1 MKVLLNFFIGED
13 VRIAVPDRLLDELAR
28 RFPDVAFVAAND
40 EESLAREAADAEV
53 FFGFVFPEALVAR
66 APRLRW
72 IQSAGAGIERNL
84 SPAVRA
90 RDIVVTNAGGLAA
103 VAIAEH
109 VIGLA
114 LVLCRNHH
122 VAIRLQQASRW
133 DRAAVM
139 AGDGAPLREF
149 AGSRMAVLGLGPIG
163 RAIGERAAALGAR
176 VRGLRRHPGAAV
188 APFEAVVGPDGLGDL
203 LGWADF
209 VVLAVPHTAETVR
222 LIGRD
227 ELAAMRADAYL
238 VNIARGSVVDEA
250 ALVDALRRRA
260 IAGAALDVF
269 HDEPLPASSPLWT
282 LPNVIVTPHV
292 AGAMPRYFDRAL
304 ELFSANL
311 TRYRTGQP
319 LRNVVDKD
327 FGYPVSPA

>member
-1 MKVLLNFFIGED
+1 
-13 VRIAVPDRLLDELAR
+13 VPDRLVEELGR
-28 RFPDVAFVAAND
+28 RFPEVEFVAAND
-40 EESLAREAADAEV
+40 EEALAREAADAEV
-53 FFGFVFPEALVAR
+53 FFGFHFPEPLVPR

-84 SPAVRA
+84 SPAVLA
-90 RDIVVTNAGGLAA
+90 RDVAVTNAGGLAA

-122 VAIRLQQASRW
+122 VAIRLQQEARW

-139 AGDGAPLREF
+139 AGDGGPLREF
-149 AGSRMAVLGLGPIG
+149 AGSRMAILGLGPIG
-163 RAIGERAAALGAR
+163 RAIAERAAALGAT
-176 VRGLRRHPGAAV
+176 VRGLRRHPAGAV
-188 APFEAVVGPDGLGDL
+188 APLEAVVGPDALHAL

-209 VVLAVPHTAETVR
+209 VVLAVPHTPETEAM
-222 LIGRD
+222 IGPP

-238 VNIARGSVVDEA
+238 VNIARGSVVDEE

-269 HDEPLPASSPLWT
+269 REEPLPASNPLWT

-292 AGAMPRYFDRAL
+292 AGAMPRYFERAL
-304 ELFSANL
+304 GLFAENL
-311 TRYRTGQP
+311 ARYRAGQP
-319 LRNVVDKD
+319 LRNLVDKSA
-327 FGYPVSPA
+327 GYPVAQP